1 MSESEAKVALAE
13 EAIAAAFAKLERA
26 FESITVPLFQLSR
39 EGRII
44 NCNRAAVRVLECK
57 NKKQLTGKP
66 FASTVFARRSR
77 EQVRKLFR
85 QCSVVGRAHSTA
97 LFAASRHGN
106 EFAVVTAGK
115 ACGDKNPRF
124 CMQTWAVAPL
134 SYSAKNEAAWL
145 ESDDA
150 YRKLLRL
157 LPEAVVVYD
166 AEGRILEV
174 SQQALKMYGAGNA
187 SEMIGKSA
195 FEVIAGRDKRK
206 AMENIRKSLAK
217 GFVRR
222 KYWFKRK
229 NGSVLLGELSS
240 SVVRDVFGKPKAFI
254 AVIRQTRHK

>member
-1 MSESEAKVALAE
+1 
-13 EAIAAAFAKLERA
+13 
-26 FESITVPLFQLSR
+26 
-39 EGRII
+39 
-44 NCNRAAVRVLECK
+44 
-57 NKKQLTGKP
+57 
-66 FASTVFARRSR
+66 
-77 EQVRKLFR
+77 
-85 QCSVVGRAHSTA
+85 
-97 LFAASRHGN
+97 
-106 EFAVVTAGK
+106 
-115 ACGDKNPRF
+115 
-124 CMQTWAVAPL
+124 MQTWAVAPL

-166 AEGRILEV
+166 TEGRILEV

-195 FEVIAGRDKRK
+195 FEVIAERDKRK
-206 AMENIRKSLAK
+206 AMENIHKSLAK